1 VEEPPLMRLIDRYVL
16 SIFLPALGVFMG
28 VFVALYLSIDLAGN
42 LSKFLQITTVP
53 VMGFVLRYYAC
64 RLPMFFTYLLPAVL
78 LFAPMFTVVKLARS
92 NEILPVAAS
101 GTSLRR
107 LVLPFLIAG
116 LLAGGLMALM
126 DEFVLVHLAEEMADT
141 ENMAAIGEKTYN
153 AFARDE
159 RNTLVNAVSYSGS
172 ERRLSRARI
181 IWFDDDANQIQIVT
195 AARCDWDLAAK
206 RWVAFEGE
214 IEWPQKLVRIPGEK
228 PRTMK
233 EPLPPA
239 GLPLDT
245 AITPKAFQR
254 TGSTVDR
261 FGFAPLADLLEEA
274 RKNPGDGRRWSKV
287 HARLSFP
294 LSPIILLLLGL
305 PFVVQAHGKSFIKG
319 LIFSFLLVLAF
330 YMTYFA
336 GQDMAGRGV
345 LPHALGG
352 WGPTAV
358 SAVAGAVLFAR
369 LRT

>member
-1 VEEPPLMRLIDRYVL
+1 MRLIDRYVL
-16 SIFLPALGVFMG
+16 SVFLPALGVFMG
-28 VFVALYLSIDLAGN
+28 VFVSLYLAIDLAGN
-42 LSKFLQITTVP
+42 LSKFLQIKGEP
-53 VMGFVLRYYAC
+53 VLGFVLRYYAC

-116 LLAGGLMALM
+116 VLAGGIMACM
-126 DEFVLVHLAEEMADT
+126 DEFVLVHLADEMADT
-141 ENMAAIGEKTYN
+141 ENVAAVKDLTYN

-159 RNTLVNAVSYSGS
+159 RRNTLVNAFSYNAS
-172 ERRLSRARI
+172 ERRLSKARI
-181 IWFDDDANQIQIVT
+181 IWFDEDANQIKIVT
-195 AARCDWDLAAK
+195 AARCDWNPSGK

-214 IEWPQKLVRIPGEK
+214 IEWPQEIQRVQGEK
-228 PRTMK
+228 PRTRK
-233 EPLPPA
+233 EPLPPE
-239 GLPLDT
+239 GLPIET

-254 TGSTVDR
+254 SGSMTDR
-261 FGFAPLADLLEEA
+261 FGFAPLADLLSDA
-274 RKNPGDGRRWSKV
+274 RRHPGDGRRWSKV

-294 LSPIILLLLGL
+294 LSPTILLLLGL

-319 LIFSFLLVLAF
+319 LIFSFLLVLTF

-336 GQDMAGRGV
+336 GQDLGGRG
-345 LPHALGG
+345 LLHHAVGG
-352 WGPTAV
+352 WGPTLL
-358 SAVAGAVLFAR
+358 SAAAGAVLFAR